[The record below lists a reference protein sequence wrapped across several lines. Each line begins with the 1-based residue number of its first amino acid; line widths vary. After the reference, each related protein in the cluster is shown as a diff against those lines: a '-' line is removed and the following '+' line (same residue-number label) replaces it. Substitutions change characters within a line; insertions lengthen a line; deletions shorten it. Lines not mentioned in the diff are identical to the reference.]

1 MSDLSKKVSKG
12 LIWTYLERIAA
23 QVVTLII
30 TVVLARLI
38 APAEYGIIA
47 IVTIF
52 ITIADSFVTS
62 GFGNA
67 LIQKKDADD
76 LDFSTTLYFS
86 IAFSFVIYL
95 ILFFCAPLIATF
107 YDMPQLIPVIRVM
120 GLRLPIAA
128 INSVQQAYVSKT
140 MEFRKFFFSTIGGTL
155 VSAAAGILF
164 AWLGFGV
171 WALVVQYLSNV
182 TIGTIVLCFTSGWR
196 PKLIYSQ
203 KRMNKMLSFGWK
215 IMFVGVA
222 TSVYANLRNLAIGKK
237 FNEVELSYSTKGEQF
252 PNTIAGN
259 INSSISKVLFP
270 VLAENQ
276 NDIFAIKS
284 IMRRSITVGNY
295 VLMPILFGLAVVAEP
310 FVLVLLGDA
319 WAECIPFLQI
329 MCIVYALQPMQ
340 TSSMQAMKALGK
352 GTVYLVSDVIKKIF
366 GIIVLV
372 VTILCFDS
380 VLAII
385 LGALVTEVFAA
396 LINIPINKKLIKY
409 TYKEQFLDLLR
420 PTLLTAVMCLAA
432 WLVSL
437 IAMPMP
443 LRLILQVL
451 AGMVAYVS
459 ASIFTRDTTFK
470 YILGLLKKMVKGQ

>member
-1 MSDLSKKVSKG
+1 M
-12 LIWTYLERIAA
+12 
-23 QVVTLII
+23 
-30 TVVLARLI
+30 LARLI

-76 LDFSTTLYFS
+76 LDFSTTFYFS

-437 IAMPMP
+437 IAMPML

>member
-76 LDFSTTLYFS
+76 LDFSTTFYFS

-443 LRLILQVL
+443 LRLVLQVL
-451 AGMVAYVS
+451 AGVVAYVS

>member
-76 LDFSTTLYFS
+76 LDFSTTFYFS

-385 LGALVTEVFAA
+385 LGALVTELFAA

>member
-76 LDFSTTLYFS
+76 LDFSTTFYFS

-437 IAMPMP
+437 IAMPLP
-443 LRLILQVL
+443 VRLILQVL

>member
-76 LDFSTTLYFS
+76 LDFSTTFYFS

-95 ILFFCAPLIATF
+95 ILFFCAPLIAMF

-443 LRLILQVL
+443 VRLILQVL